1 MKCNCR
7 ISRFF
12 YVYRNVVKSFYTASL
27 LYDVLTQFGEMSEE
41 VGEIKQHSFYYIK
54 FPHVPSGLE
63 EKQPTCS
70 AGADPGGIRGD
81 SIELCLRMVEIV
93 FLRT

>member
-1 MKCNCR
+1 M
-7 ISRFF
+7 
-12 YVYRNVVKSFYTASL
+12 KSFYTASL

-41 VGEIKQHSFYYIK
+41 VGEINQHSFYYIK

-70 AGADPGGIRGD
+70 AGADPGGIWGD
-81 SIELCLRMVEIV
+81 SIEPPKLKQLTSKTC
-93 FLRT
+93 